1 MNDQLRTGS
10 LICLGKTTY
19 AIFPMVTLDQYLDVQ
34 RGTLGQLFLLP
45 NNQSLTR
52 TSYISTL
59 KKPFRNYTWS
69 IAI

>member
-19 AIFPMVTLDQYLDVQ
+19 AIFPMDMLVQYLAVQ
-34 RGTLGQLFLLP
+34 GDTLGQLFLLP
-45 NNQSLTR
+45 NKQSLTR
-52 TSYISTL
+52 ASFISTL
-59 KKPFRNYTWS
+59 KKPFRNYIWS